1 MNLKKCVAAG
11 LCVLSMTSV
20 FPGIINVQAASI
32 EATNR
37 IEVKEEKTDMDR
49 PLTFKERIAK
59 IQEDADKK
67 NQNTEV
73 IPKGHAYVAED
84 TILRVRLTEE
94 ISSKTMHKGDRVP
107 LVLQDNLIIN
117 GVVVIPEGTE
127 VTGIVTK
134 AKKNGMFGR
143 SGKLEFS
150 INSVRTINGIDIPL
164 QYLIKKEAGSDGGAV
179 AVATAVSLIGGLF
192 MKGKNV
198 SFPEGSVF
206 EARVTKDTDL
216 NVALDHLAEA
226 MDPTKP
232 HGVEIILK

>member
-1 MNLKKCVAAG
+1 MNLKKCIAAG

-37 IEVKEEKTDMDR
+37 IEVKEEKTDADR

-59 IQEDADKK
+59 IQEKDTDKK
-67 NQNTEV
+67 NTEV
-73 IPKGHAYVAED
+73 IPQGHAYVAED

-94 ISSKTMHKGDRVP
+94 ISSKTMHKGDKVP

-216 NVALDHLAEA
+216 NVTLDQLAEA